1 MKSSATRGAGVN
13 ADPASRSA
21 SHLGARVTALGIAQV
36 VSWGTLFYAIAV
48 LGAAMRADLGVS
60 DTLLF
65 GAYSAGLFVSGA
77 ASPVVGRWIDR
88 GHARFALAVGSCL
101 AAVALAMLS
110 MAQGPVS
117 LLAGFIVS
125 GAAMALTL
133 YDPAFAT
140 LHVISG
146 ASYRRAVTALTLFGG
161 FASTVFWPLALALQQ
176 AFGWRGA
183 LGVFAVLHLVLCLPL
198 HLAAIP
204 LGAPAAVDSLS
215 PPSEPTRTSRHEA
228 KNAAFAWLAAA
239 LAAAAFIAAAL
250 SVHAI
255 GMLTAAGLT
264 AAEAVLAGALIG
276 PMQVAGRV
284 VEFATGRAVP
294 ARTVGTIAFAL
305 MTLSLV
311 LLALAHGLSAAAFSF
326 AVVYGASN
334 GVMTIVRGTVPAEL
348 FGRRDFGALLG
359 RLARPQLVARAVAPV
374 TLALVF
380 PFDPARTLTPWLLAG
395 LAALAF
401 VAYRMALRRHAPS
414 GGAKGDAPRESGAPW
429 DSDKVEVSR

>member
-1 MKSSATRGAGVN
+1 
-13 ADPASRSA
+13 
-21 SHLGARVTALGIAQV
+21 LGARVAALGIAQV

-48 LGAAMRADLGVS
+48 LGAAMRVDLGVG

-88 GHARFALAVGSCL
+88 GHARLALAGGSCA
-101 AAVALAMLS
+101 AAVALMLLAA
-110 MAQGPVS
+110 AQGPAS
-117 LLAGFIVS
+117 LVAGFIVS

-183 LGVFAVLHLVLCLPL
+183 FGVFASLHLVVCLPL

-204 LGAPAAVDSLS
+204 RGTPTAVDPAPS
-215 PPSEPTRTSRHEA
+215 PEA
-228 KNAAFAWLAAA
+228 TPAMAAPPMGATFAWLAAA

-276 PMQVAGRV
+276 PMQVAARV
-284 VEFATGRAVP
+284 VEFAAGRSVR
-294 ARTVGTIAFAL
+294 ARTVGTIAFVL
-305 MTLSLV
+305 MALSLV
-311 LLALAHGLSAAAFSF
+311 LLALAHGVQAAAFAF
-326 AVVYGASN
+326 ALVYGASN

-348 FGRRDFGALLG
+348 FGRRNFGALLG

-374 TLALVF
+374 MLALLF
-380 PFDPARTLTPWLLAG
+380 PFDPARTLTPWLLFALG
-395 LAALAF
+395 VLAL
-401 VAYRMALRRHAPS
+401 VAYRQAVRRHE
-414 GGAKGDAPRESGAPW
+414 R
-429 DSDKVEVSR
+429 R

>member
-1 MKSSATRGAGVN
+1 MDT
-13 ADPASRSA
+13 DPRRPAP
-21 SHLGARVTALGIAQV
+21 HLGARVTALGIAQV

-77 ASPVVGRWIDR
+77 LSPTVGRWIDR
-88 GHARFALAVGSCL
+88 GHARLALAGGSCV
-101 AAVALAMLS
+101 AAVALALLAA
-110 MAQGPVS
+110 AQGPAS
-117 LLAGFIVS
+117 LVAGFIVS

-161 FASTVFWPLALALQQ
+161 FASTVFWPVALALQQ
-176 AFGWRGA
+176 AFGWRSA
-183 LGVFAVLHLVLCLPL
+183 FGVFASLHLVLCLPL
-198 HLAAIP
+198 HLVAIP
-204 LGAPAAVDSLS
+204 RGAPTVVDPARSPEPPPVAAA
-215 PPSEPTRTSRHEA
+215 RTTGA
-228 KNAAFAWLAAA
+228 TFAWLAAA

-284 VEFATGRAVP
+284 VEFTAGSSVR

-305 MTLSLV
+305 MTLSLL
-311 LLALAHGLSAAAFSF
+311 LLALAHGVRAAAFAF
-326 AVVYGASN
+326 ALVYGASN

-348 FGRRDFGALLG
+348 FGRRDFGALIG

-374 TLALVF
+374 TLALLF
-380 PFDPARTLTPWLLAG
+380 PFDPARTLTPWLLV
-395 LAALAF
+395 ALGVIALF
-401 VAYRMALRRHAPS
+401 AYRQAVRRHER
-414 GGAKGDAPRESGAPW
+414 G
-429 DSDKVEVSR
+429 